1 MLNDIN
7 VGLLSAKSS
16 IKRGN
21 KKTLIF
27 IIFVLALI
35 FMNLVFLPSM
45 IGGISGM
52 FTVFMQYPYGDIVV
66 EPSEDNTYINNADN
80 VLQIVRAVPEVK
92 AATKRL
98 DVGASIKY
106 KQKVVGSTITG
117 LMPSEEEDVSNYP
130 NIIKEGDFLGDLSRD
145 EIIIGAM
152 LVEGY
157 FGSEIYDNLGG
168 VRVGSLVDVT
178 YSNGVVRTYK
188 VKGVMEGTFE
198 LIDLNALMHYKE
210 IEDVFGL
217 GGKEAT
223 SVVIK
228 LKDNSDS
235 EKVKEKIIGAGVK
248 EPVFTS
254 DEKSDAILR
263 QAMQSIGMIDVVSK
277 FVSLIIG
284 AALILI
290 IIYINV
296 LNRKKEIGI
305 LKAIGITPSSI
316 VISYAFISMF
326 YVSMGILA
334 GLVLYFVLMYYF
346 IVNPVT
352 FYDTIK
358 IIPEIQGGLIIKSI
372 STMLVMSVVA
382 GILPAWRVSKESILE
397 AIWGRW
403 NERRKNINQ
412 SKKYG
417 KILQVR
423 RRSC

>member
-1 MLNDIN
+1 MLNDIK
-7 VGLLSAKSS
+7 VGLLSATSS

-21 KKTLIF
+21 KKTLAF

-45 IGGISGM
+45 IGGLSDM
-52 FTVFMQYPYGDIVV
+52 FTRFMQYPYGDIVV
-66 EPSEDNTYINNADN
+66 EPSGDNTYINNADN
-80 VLQIVRAVPEVK
+80 VLQKVRAVPGVR

-106 KQKVVGSTITG
+106 KQKVVGVTTIG
-117 LMPSEEEDVSNYP
+117 LVPSEEMDVSNYP
-130 NIIKEGDFLGDLSRD
+130 YIISEGEFLGDLSRD

-168 VRVGSLVDVT
+168 VRVGSFVNVT
-178 YSNGVVRTYK
+178 YSNEVTRTYK

-198 LIDLNALMHYKE
+198 LVDLNALVHYKE

-217 GGKEAT
+217 DESKAT

-228 LKDNSDS
+228 LRDS
-235 EKVKEKIIGAGVK
+235 EISAKVKDKIIGVGVK
-248 EPVFTS
+248 EPVSTS

-263 QAMQSIGMIDVVSK
+263 QAMQSIDMINVVSK
-277 FVSLIIG
+277 YVSLIVG

-305 LKAIGITPSSI
+305 LKAVGITPSSI
-316 VISYAFISMF
+316 VLSYAFISMF
-326 YVSMGILA
+326 YVLMGILA
-334 GLVLYFVLMYYF
+334 GLVLYFALMFYF
-346 IVNPVT
+346 TSNPVT
-352 FYDTIK
+352 FYENITIT
-358 IIPEIQGGLIIKSI
+358 PEIQIKLIIQSI
-372 STMLVMSVVA
+372 FTMLIMSVIA
-382 GILPAWRVSKESILE
+382 GILPAWRVSKESILK
-397 AIWGRW
+397 AIWGR
-403 NERRKNINQ
+403 
-412 SKKYG
+412 
-417 KILQVR
+417 
-423 RRSC
+423 

>member
-1 MLNDIN
+1 MLNDIK
-7 VGLLSAKSS
+7 VGFVSALSSV
-16 IKRGN
+16 KRGN
-21 KKTLIF
+21 KKTLAF
-27 IIFVLALI
+27 IVFVLALI

-52 FTVFMQYPYGDIVV
+52 FTDFMQYPYGDIVV
-66 EPSEDNTYINNADN
+66 EPSGDNPYINNVDN
-80 VLQIVRAVPEVK
+80 VLQKVRAVPDVR
-92 AATKRL
+92 AVTKRL
-98 DVGASIKY
+98 DVGASIQY
-106 KQKVVGSTITG
+106 KQKVVGSSIIG
-117 LMPSEEEDVSNYP
+117 LFPSEEYDVSQYP
-130 NIIKEGDFLGDLSRD
+130 YIISEGEFLGDLSRN

-198 LIDLNALMHYKE
+198 LVDLNALVHYKE

-217 GGKEAT
+217 DGSKAT
-223 SVVIK
+223 SVVIRIK
-228 LKDNSDS
+228 NTADS
-235 EKVKEKIIGAGVK
+235 AKVKEKIIGAGVN

-263 QAMQSIGMIDVVSK
+263 QAMQSIDMINVVSNY
-277 FVSLIIG
+277 VSLIVG

-305 LKAIGITPSSI
+305 LKAVGITPRSI
-316 VISYAFISMF
+316 VLSYAFISMF

-334 GLVLYFVLMYYF
+334 GLVLYFALMYYF
-346 IVNPVT
+346 TVSPVT
-352 FYDTIK
+352 FYETIT
-358 IIPEIQGGLIIKSI
+358 IIPEIQGGLIIQSI
-372 STMLVMSVVA
+372 FTMLIMSVIA

-397 AIWGRW
+397 AIWGR
-403 NERRKNINQ
+403 
-412 SKKYG
+412 
-417 KILQVR
+417 
-423 RRSC
+423 

>member
-1 MLNDIN
+1 
-7 VGLLSAKSS
+7 
-16 IKRGN
+16 
-21 KKTLIF
+21 
-27 IIFVLALI
+27 
-35 FMNLVFLPSM
+35 
-45 IGGISGM
+45 
-52 FTVFMQYPYGDIVV
+52 
-66 EPSEDNTYINNADN
+66 
-80 VLQIVRAVPEVK
+80 
-92 AATKRL
+92 
-98 DVGASIKY
+98 
-106 KQKVVGSTITG
+106 
-117 LMPSEEEDVSNYP
+117 
-130 NIIKEGDFLGDLSRD
+130 
-145 EIIIGAM
+145 M

-397 AIWGRW
+397 AIWGR
-403 NERRKNINQ
+403 
-412 SKKYG
+412 
-417 KILQVR
+417 
-423 RRSC
+423 